1 MALPIHSDALQR
13 VRQHVTQKRPTVQSR
28 PIPIAKP
35 IRPVSDAILEP
46 KNDQTQPMNPSVLF
60 FRSVPLFEDLSEHD
74 LTTVVPDM
82 TKRRFRAGDK
92 IFREGDPGE
101 VLYLVQSG
109 QVRIYVHGTGTG
121 IETSVFLCGR
131 PGEIFGELAIV
142 DGLPRSATAT
152 AMEETV
158 VYTLS
163 REAFQRHMRRV
174 PQLALNFMKLLSV
187 RVRYNTKQVKS
198 LALMTVSSRLAR
210 LLLKLAQ
217 DYGVVQTAGVRIN
230 TNLKQSDLASLI
242 GATRE
247 STNKVLRIF
256 RKEEL
261 ICNDEGD
268 IVVLDPEALRQKVK
282 S

>member
-1 MALPIHSDALQR
+1 MALPIHSDALER
-13 VRQHVTQKRPTVQSR
+13 VRSHVTQQRPTVQ
-28 PIPIAKP
+28 P
-35 IRPVSDAILEP
+35 RPVAITKPTPQARVVETN
-46 KNDQTQPMNPSVLF
+46 NDQTHPMNPSMLF
-60 FRSVPLFEDLSEHD
+60 FKSVPLFENLSEHD
-74 LTTVVPDM
+74 LTTVMPDM

-92 IFREGDPGE
+92 IFREGDLGE

-152 AMEETV
+152 AMEETI

-217 DYGVVQTAGVRIN
+217 DYGEVQTAGVRIN
-230 TNLKQSDLASLI
+230 TNLKQADLASLI

-256 RKEEL
+256 RREEL

>member
-1 MALPIHSDALQR
+1 MALPTHSDALQR
-13 VRQHVTQKRPTVQSR
+13 VRHHMQQKRPTLPTSA
-28 PIPIAKP
+28 IATTPTKLMAKQKP
-35 IRPVSDAILEP
+35 
-46 KNDQTQPMNPSVLF
+46 QTNTQHDF
-60 FRSVPLFEDLSEHD
+60 FQNVPLFDGLSPSQRQ
-74 LTTVVPDM
+74 TIVPSM
-82 TKRRFRAGDK
+82 IKRHFRAGDE
-92 IFREGDPGE
+92 IFQEGDPGE

-109 QVRIYVHGTGTG
+109 QVRIYVHGSGTG
-121 IETSVFLCGR
+121 VETSVFLCGR

-152 AMEETV
+152 AMQDTV

-163 REAFQRHMRRV
+163 RDEFQRHMQRI
-174 PQLALNFMKLLSV
+174 PQLSLNFMKLLSV

-217 DYGVVQTAGVRIN
+217 DYGTAEEHGVRIAS
-230 TNLKQSDLASLI
+230 NLKQSDLASLI

-247 STNKVLRIF
+247 STNKVLSIF
-256 RKEEL
+256 RKEAL
-261 ICNDEGD
+261 IRKVNGD
-268 IVVLDPEALRQKVK
+268 IIVLDPEALRQKVQ

>member
-1 MALPIHSDALQR
+1 MALPTHSDALQR
-13 VRQHVTQKRPTVQSR
+13 VRLHVQQRPTLKSR
-28 PIPIAKP
+28 PVPTKKAVSSAAKQS
-35 IRPVSDAILEP
+35 VKP
-46 KNDQTQPMNPSVLF
+46 KIDQTQPMNRPLMF
-60 FRSVPLFEDLSEHD
+60 FKEVPLFEGLSDHD
-74 LTTVVPDM
+74 LNIVTPDM
-82 TKRRFRAGDK
+82 TKRQFQAGDK
-92 IFREGDPGE
+92 IFLEGDPGE
-101 VLYLVQSG
+101 VLYLVKSG

-152 AMEETV
+152 AMEDTI

-163 REAFQRHMRRV
+163 RDAFQRHMRRV

-217 DYGVVQTAGVRIN
+217 DYGEVQTDGVRIN
-230 TNLKQSDLASLI
+230 TNLKQADLASLI

-261 ICNDEGD
+261 IGNDDGD
-268 IVVLDPEALRQKVK
+268 IVVFDPEALRQKVQ